1 MVLGAIVGFGFG
13 ILPDLKAETK
23 EIESMKNELE
33 ELKSVN
39 AKFEAAFSKLLSA
52 IKVSCCHLPA
62 VISRLVIC
70 LRRGGINVDTPNN
83 LNV

>member
-13 ILPDLKAETK
+13 LLPDLKAETK

-52 IKVSCCHLPA
+52 IKVSCCHK
-62 VISRLVIC
+62 
-70 LRRGGINVDTPNN
+70 NVYVNHCIY
-83 LNV
+83 LL